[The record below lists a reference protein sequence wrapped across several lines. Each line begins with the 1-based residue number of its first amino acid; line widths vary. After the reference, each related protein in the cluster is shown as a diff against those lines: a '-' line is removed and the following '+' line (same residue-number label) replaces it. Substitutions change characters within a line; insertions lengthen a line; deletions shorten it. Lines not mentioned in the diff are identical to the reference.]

1 MPTSE
6 GQMRKIL
13 IIGIGAGNPD
23 YLTVQAIDALNRA
36 DVFFI
41 PDKGAEKA
49 DLRRLREEICDRFIK
64 TADYR
69 TVGFTVPER
78 GGAGTDYRG
87 SIDDWRAKLEAE
99 YERLFTDHLSDGDC
113 GAFLVWGDPTLYDGT
128 LRIVEAMRARGF
140 ALDCEVIPGIS
151 AVQALAAQHRVAL
164 NRIGEPV
171 LITTGRRIAEGF
183 PDGIDNVVVMLDGE
197 MAFRNLAEADVDIH
211 WGAYLG
217 TKDEILV
224 SGRLSEVMGDI
235 ERIRTRAREEK
246 GWIMDT
252 YLLRRREDR

>member
-1 MPTSE
+1 
-6 GQMRKIL
+6 MRKIL

-41 PDKGAEKA
+41 PDKGEEKA
-49 DLRRLREEICDRFIK
+49 DLRRLREEICDRFIT

-69 TVGFTVPER
+69 TVDFTVPQR
-78 GGAGTDYRG
+78 GGAGADYRG

-99 YERLFTDHLSDGDC
+99 YERLFTEQLSDGEC

-128 LRIVEAMRARGF
+128 LRIVEAMRSRGF

-151 AVQALAAQHRVAL
+151 AVHALAAQHRVPL

-171 LITTGRRIAEGF
+171 LITTGRRIAAGM
-183 PDGIDNVVVMLDGE
+183 PDGIDNAVVMLDGE
-197 MAFRNLAEADVDIH
+197 MAFRKLGAADVDIY

-217 TKDEILV
+217 TADEILV
-224 SGRLSEVMGDI
+224 SGRLSEVMDDI

-252 YLLRRREDR
+252 YLLRKRDDR